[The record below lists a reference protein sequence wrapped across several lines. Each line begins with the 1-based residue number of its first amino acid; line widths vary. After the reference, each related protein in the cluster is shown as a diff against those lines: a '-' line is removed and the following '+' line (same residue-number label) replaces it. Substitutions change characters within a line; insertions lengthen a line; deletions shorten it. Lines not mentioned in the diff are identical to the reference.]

1 MIISPV
7 EEQVNHQN
15 IYSNTDEAPTVA
27 SELPSNSKSYTLL
40 LPYIRQMLP
49 ENVQTRMFF
58 TVTKLGTKFN
68 NIKDTFTKSQQRDY
82 DLSIMLDVPNQVV

>member
-1 MIISPV
+1 
-7 EEQVNHQN
+7 
-15 IYSNTDEAPTVA
+15 
-27 SELPSNSKSYTLL
+27 
-40 LPYIRQMLP
+40 MLP
-49 ENVQTRMFF
+49 ENVQSRMSF